1 VSAHFQHQD
10 WMGTERARTT
20 YNGAVEGTFTSL
32 PFGDGLTTTSGTDKD
47 ASHFAMLDHDY
58 EDETDHAQFRQYSE
72 AQGHWLSPDPY
83 SGSYD
88 RSNPQSFNRYVYALN
103 NPLSNVDPSERE
115 CVWDDG
121 SYDASDDPDTG
132 SSGGCA
138 AAGGSYVPPNIF
150 ESVEGTNPGDWSP
163 NASATIAAD
172 WTTPAVTVSASL
184 CPGPVAST
192 LTGAAVMGTIGPP
205 AAGAQALAI
214 MTGHVVTLGYD
225 ATAGLNFGT
234 FGGSV
239 HGGYSLAF
247 DSQQNIALISTTGA
261 GGGGFSGDA
270 GISLQLGI
278 LQDTSVLSIEPMSSM
293 PSLSFAAG
301 DGTQVQGGIGLDG
314 STNAGIGLGAGFS
327 ASANL
332 DVSQVTILACGPG

>member
-1 VSAHFQHQD
+1 
-10 WMGTERARTT
+10 M
-20 YNGAVEGTFTSL
+20 
-32 PFGDGLTTTSGTDKD
+32 
-47 ASHFAMLDHDY
+47 
-58 EDETDHAQFRQYSE
+58 
-72 AQGHWLSPDPY
+72 
-83 SGSYD
+83 
-88 RSNPQSFNRYVYALN
+88 
-103 NPLSNVDPSERE
+103 
-115 CVWDDG
+115 
-121 SYDASDDPDTG
+121 
-132 SSGGCA
+132 
-138 AAGGSYVPPNIF
+138 
-150 ESVEGTNPGDWSP
+150 
-163 NASATIAAD
+163 
-172 WTTPAVTVSASL
+172 
-184 CPGPVAST
+184 
-192 LTGAAVMGTIGPP
+192 
-205 AAGAQALAI
+205 
-214 MTGHVVTLGYD
+214 
-225 ATAGLNFGT
+225 
-234 FGGSV
+234 